1 MLMWSK
7 GCLLTLVLLYFLRQ
21 GLNVTQCMYF
31 SSLRL
36 LLDAPNQSGLSSS
49 STSTLSL
56 YTTYKLWQ
64 GKKISMIY
72 LRNYNTTQNKNP
84 EWWREWVWVA
94 PEAHMFES
102 FFPSCWN
109 CLGNIRKL
117 EEVGHRVSLC
127 QKSLIIPRV
136 LSELLF
142 WQHTCLPATIR
153 PSAMMMWW

>member
-31 SSLRL
+31 SSLKL
-36 LLDAPNQSGLSSS
+36 LLDAPSQSGLSSS

-56 YTTYKLWQ
+56 YTTYKLCQ
-64 GKKISMIY
+64 GKKISIIY

-102 FFPSCWN
+102 FVPSCWN

-127 QKSLIIPRV
+127 QKPLIIPRV

-142 WQHTCLPATIR
+142 WQHTCLPTTIR